1 ADREHGQRLGR
12 LAEVKMLL
20 EGWRLRDG
28 PWTVGLPRQRGSRES
43 RSANLRGGPVEMEK
57 REVPPHQAPSV
68 QQAQAENDKIAN
80 LEEEIA
86 SLRLELSELKQQF
99 AEFKRELGG

>member
-1 ADREHGQRLGR
+1 
-12 LAEVKMLL
+12 
-20 EGWRLRDG
+20 
-28 PWTVGLPRQRGSRES
+28 
-43 RSANLRGGPVEMEK
+43 MEQ
-57 REVPPHQAPSV
+57 REVPPHQAPSA
-68 QQAQAENDKIAN
+68 QQARAENDRIAN